1 MRKTQVNIEE
11 MHRISCSCVSLTRRA
26 HKPRGKTGAPRHM
39 HPRDKTKTHLSAS
52 YRKEDLGD
60 CHLGVADT

>member
-1 MRKTQVNIEE
+1 M
-11 MHRISCSCVSLTRRA
+11 SCVSLTRRA
-26 HKPRGKTGAPRHM
+26 HEPEEMGTPRHKD
-39 HPRDKTKTHLSAS
+39 PRDKTKTHLSAS